1 MRRRLLTLW
10 MLLSILLSVAGARA
24 ADAAGCGSGHV
35 YDGSGARLQAS
46 CFVVESSVHGYA
58 CPTLYQDDG
67 MGMGAASAQQ
77 AAEHTAR
84 IACVEAYEASQGVL
98 HSGNFGSDGN
108 DRAYDVGLDEVK
120 ILSAGRH

>member
-1 MRRRLLTLW
+1 MRYLSLLA
-10 MLLSILLSVAGARA
+10 LLLALCLPAPAH
-24 ADAAGCGSGHV
+24 AAGCGSGHV

-46 CFVVESSVHGYA
+46 CFVVESSIHGYA

-67 MGMGAASAQQ
+67 LGIGAGSAQA

-98 HSGNFGSDGN
+98 HSGSFGPDGN
-108 DRAYDVGLDEVK
+108 DRAYSVGLDEVK
-120 ILSAGRH
+120 ILSVGRG

>member
-1 MRRRLLTLW
+1 MRYLSLLA
-10 MLLSILLSVAGARA
+10 LLLALLLAPAPA
-24 ADAAGCGSGHV
+24 AQAAGCGSGHV

-46 CFVVESSVHGYA
+46 CFVVESSIHGYA

-67 MGMGAASAQQ
+67 LGIGAGSAQA

-98 HSGNFGSDGN
+98 HSGSFGPDGN
-108 DRAYDVGLDEVK
+108 DRAYSVGLDEVK
-120 ILSAGRH
+120 ILSVGRG